1 MITSGHHLQVW
12 VGLLLGTGLSAGGWL
27 RVYAT
32 NGSVVNASAIAL
44 SLWLIVMTS
53 VLLGTALPFALTRV
67 RRRLWGVWWWEV
79 SWEVAQGLYDMYE
92 SSTALH
98 PAAH

>member
-1 MITSGHHLQVW
+1 MRNTLAEQVW
-12 VGLLLGTGLSAGGWL
+12 VGLLLGTGLSVGGWL

-32 NGSVVNASAIAL
+32 NGSIINASAIAL

-67 RRRLWGVWWWEV
+67 
-79 SWEVAQGLYDMYE
+79 S
-92 SSTALH
+92 
-98 PAAH
+98 AAHELTAGGQGPLVQA